1 MSPIL
6 TRPLLVALLIALA
19 QQAGAQDRQPDG
31 PSGSPP
37 DRQARAWAA
46 SCAACHG
53 SEGRGGPAIP
63 ALAGR
68 DAQLLY
74 RTLQEFKTGQR
85 PAATVMHQHAKGY
98 SDEELLR
105 LSRYFASL
113 QPGQVLRQ
121 AGGN

>member
-1 MSPIL
+1 MPSLL
-6 TRPLLVALLIALA
+6 TKSLWVVLLLVLTQQLRA
-19 QQAGAQDRQPDG
+19 QEQQ
-31 PSGSPP
+31 P

-85 PAATVMHQHAKGY
+85 SAATVMHQHAKGY
-98 SDEELLR
+98 SDEELQR

-113 QPGQVLRQ
+113 QPGQMPRQ